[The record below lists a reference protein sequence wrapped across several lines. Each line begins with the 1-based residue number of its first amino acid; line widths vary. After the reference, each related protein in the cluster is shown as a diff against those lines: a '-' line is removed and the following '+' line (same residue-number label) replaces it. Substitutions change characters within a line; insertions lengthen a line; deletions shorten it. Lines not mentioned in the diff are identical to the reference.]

1 MLRLV
6 QVIDQA
12 LGYVP
17 PSTSSSELPPGTD
30 PSLAHAH
37 HHSHQKTPALSHSNL
52 YHTSTV
58 QEKWVDHADVYADF
72 ERKGWEQ
79 EGRIAI
85 ERANAD
91 SARDAGATRSIP
103 QDDDEMEGVEGGS
116 S

>member
-17 PSTSSSELPPGTD
+17 PSTVSADLPPGTD
-30 PSLAHAH
+30 PSVAHAH
-37 HHSHQKTPALSHSNL
+37 YHSHQKTAAPTYSNL

-58 QEKWVDHADVYADF
+58 QEKWVDHADVYAEF

-79 EGRIAI
+79 EGKIAI
-85 ERANAD
+85 DRANEA
-91 SARDAGATRSIP
+91 SAREAGAVKSMSA
-103 QDDDEMEGVEGGS
+103 EMEGVEMES
-116 S
+116 